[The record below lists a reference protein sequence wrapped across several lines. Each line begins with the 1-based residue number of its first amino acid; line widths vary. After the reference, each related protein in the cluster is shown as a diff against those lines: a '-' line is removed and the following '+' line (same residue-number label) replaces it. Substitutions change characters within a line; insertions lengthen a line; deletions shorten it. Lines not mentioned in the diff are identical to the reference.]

1 MSTSEGIEPGRPK
14 AADVHENA
22 NAGDDAMA
30 DDLTEERQ
38 PTPRHKADTSDDIAL
53 DP

>member
-1 MSTSEGIEPGRPK
+1 MSKSDRIEPGRPK

-22 NAGDDAMA
+22 NAGDSAME

-38 PTPRHKADTSDDIAL
+38 PTPQQKSETSDDIAL